1 MARKPDRRAFLAGLG
16 AAAAAG
22 FARWPSFAAG
32 DGKPGNTAGGLEYRT
47 ASELIGMLADK
58 QVSAVELVDFSIARI
73 EALDG
78 KINAVVVRDFERA
91 RVAAKE
97 ADAALAR
104 GERQPLLG
112 LPITV
117 KEQFAVAGLPT
128 TWGNPKFRNW
138 RPDADALT
146 VQRLKAAG
154 TIILGKTNVP
164 LGLTDWQSYNEVY
177 GTTNNPRDLGRSP
190 GGSSGG
196 AAAALAAGF
205 VALELGSDIG
215 GSLRAPA
222 HYCGVFSHK
231 PSLDLVPQRGSGP
244 PQTPAIPGRGDL
256 AVTGPMARSAADLAL
271 ELAVV
276 AGPDELMD
284 GIGYKL
290 ALPPSRHDK
299 LADFRVLVLDKHPL
313 CPTAVNVSAALDGL
327 ADRLAK
333 LGCTVLRTST
343 KMPDLART
351 TRNYVELLAASFG
364 ADTSPEERL
373 RIEAAVQALS
383 PDDLSLQAALLR
395 GQTMS
400 HAAWIRTSRI
410 RGGLRAAW
418 QALFGDVDVLLC
430 PPMPTVAF
438 PHDHSSP
445 QRARQLDIDG
455 NKVPYFDQLA
465 WAGIATSNGLPATT
479 MPIGHSDS
487 GLPIGVQIISGFLQ
501 DRTTIAFAEMVEREF
516 GGFTPPPI

>member
-1 MARKPDRRAFLAGLG
+1 
-16 AAAAAG
+16 
-22 FARWPSFAAG
+22 
-32 DGKPGNTAGGLEYRT
+32 
-47 ASELIGMLADK
+47 
-58 QVSAVELVDFSIARI
+58 
-73 EALDG
+73 
-78 KINAVVVRDFERA
+78 
-91 RVAAKE
+91 
-97 ADAALAR
+97 
-104 GERQPLLG
+104 
-112 LPITV
+112 
-117 KEQFAVAGLPT
+117 
-128 TWGNPKFRNW
+128 
-138 RPDADALT
+138 
-146 VQRLKAAG
+146 
-154 TIILGKTNVP
+154 
-164 LGLTDWQSYNEVY
+164 
-177 GTTNNPRDLGRSP
+177 
-190 GGSSGG
+190 
-196 AAAALAAGF
+196 
-205 VALELGSDIG
+205 
-215 GSLRAPA
+215 
-222 HYCGVFSHK
+222 
-231 PSLDLVPQRGSGP
+231 
-244 PQTPAIPGRGDL
+244 
-256 AVTGPMARSAADLAL
+256 MARSAADLAL

-333 LGCTVLRTST
+333 LGCTVLRTSP

-364 ADTSPEERL
+364 ADTSPEDRL